1 MEHSIESTLIYGTLE
16 LYFQYKAEQLERVP
30 NGTTRTGTEQNS
42 WNSRKTG
49 RTGTSTEQ
57 KSWNKHRAEERA
69 GSLIV
74 PLPAEARVTFFRAT
88 FGAHNTT
95 HRQL

>member
-1 MEHSIESTLIYGTLE
+1 MYQT
-16 LYFQYKAEQLERVP
+16 EQLEQAPHRTAGTAEKPEKIP
-30 NGTTRTGTEQNS
+30 NR
-42 WNSRKTG
+42 

-57 KSWNKHRAEERA
+57 NSWNKHRAEERA